1 MKVEFSPYISR
12 KIKKINQVVKT
23 MGVTEQEALKQ
34 MLEDD
39 VELVAKATGRFAT
52 PKRIPRK
59 KYACKRLKERN
70 SMLKTIDTK

>member
-1 MKVEFSPYISR
+1 
-12 KIKKINQVVKT
+12 